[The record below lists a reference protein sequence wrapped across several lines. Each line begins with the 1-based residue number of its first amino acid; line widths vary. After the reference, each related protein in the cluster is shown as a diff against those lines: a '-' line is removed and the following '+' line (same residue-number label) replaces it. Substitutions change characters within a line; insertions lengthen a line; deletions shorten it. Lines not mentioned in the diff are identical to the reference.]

1 MSIAVGRRTV
11 RPSPLLRSVGIES
24 VHYLA
29 WERVSNVK
37 MKGSSI
43 ATAFRASRALQLQ
56 ASRLSLARNYGTVS
70 DAPNDPAALGL
81 SSSKSVFQQAVEA
94 KGPRTNWTKEEIKQ
108 IHDMPLMELAFAAV
122 SNPYI

>member
-1 MSIAVGRRTV
+1 
-11 RPSPLLRSVGIES
+11 
-24 VHYLA
+24 
-29 WERVSNVK
+29 
-37 MKGSSI
+37 MKGRSI

-70 DAPNDPAALGL
+70 DAPNDPTALGL
-81 SSSKSVFQQAVEA
+81 SSSKSVFQQAIEA

-122 SNPYI
+122 SNPHI